1 MVVPP
6 PEEHLRQTGH
16 VVTMKVYV
24 FPADTTGCGCYR
36 LIWPAEALAKI
47 GCDVEVVH
55 SAAEFLQAEILGGY
69 RKSNGQMA
77 GGRVQRVI
85 IPPDTDVIVLQRPM
99 SRYLAEAVPLLR
111 DQGVTV
117 VVEMDDDLETVHHRH
132 PMRAKFDPAHNP
144 EFNWDHAQKAC
155 DQATLVTATTRPLL
169 AKYARTSPGILIP
182 NYAPDHLL
190 HIPHTDSGQIGWGGS
205 VFTHPDDPAVIG
217 DALARL
223 FTTAGQQLKI
233 VGPGPAD
240 AVGREFGVKARQVS
254 VTGPIPIE
262 DYAATVAAQI
272 GVGIAPLQHS
282 IFNSSK
288 CMDASTRV
296 TTSDGVLKASEIREG
311 MQVWNNGRWV
321 PVEAVDHQLPR
332 PGLLLTTENGLTL
345 KLTPEHRMMVNSE
358 WTQAGYI
365 RVGDEIHM
373 QPEAVGPAAYQVV
386 PWPAENRMSRKAD
399 ADHYAFM
406 TAPDGPHLTIT
417 PRWGRFLG
425 AYAGDG
431 SVGGTGTQVV
441 ISCDGIDQDWIDMV
455 SADFR
460 AFGLSAGTEKVTT
473 YDGKLIR
480 RRHVLSSSAHLLRV
494 MEQMGV
500 VRRRENGKYIRV
512 ACVPEVIWRSP
523 RDVIAEFLAG
533 YFEADGT
540 ATKSIVA
547 VSKDRHLIR
556 DVQRLLLLFGIE
568 SFISEKTNR
577 AQNGFV
583 GKYWNLRLRRASAD
597 LFEKEIGF
605 RSARKR
611 ASLAQ
616 ITSKRHS
623 NAFKPHTWKTAVAS
637 IERCMVEPVDI
648 QVEGEV
654 FALAGFTSHNSWLK
668 PLEYSALGIPWVA
681 SGLDEY
687 RAFFA
692 ATGAG
697 LIAESPKQ
705 WYQHLRRLT
714 RSRVMRLELGERGRQ
729 TVREG
734 FTISGNA
741 AQWWDAW
748 AYAYQLQSAQVGV
761 G

>member
-1 MVVPP
+1 V
-6 PEEHLRQTGH
+6 
-16 VVTMKVYV
+16 KVYV
-24 FPADTTGCGCYR
+24 FPADQTGCGAYR
-36 LIWPAEALAKI
+36 MIWPAEALAKI

-85 IPPDTDVIVLQRPM
+85 IPPDTDVVVLQRPM

-117 VVEMDDDLETVHHRH
+117 VVEMDDDLESVHHRH

-169 AKYARTSPGILIP
+169 AKYARTSPGVLIP

-190 HIPHTDSGQIGWGGS
+190 DIPHTDSGQIGWGGS

-233 VGPGPAD
+233 VGPGPAN
-240 AVGREFGVKARQVS
+240 AVGREFGVKPRQVS

-288 CMDASTRV
+288 
-296 TTSDGVLKASEIREG
+296 
-311 MQVWNNGRWV
+311 
-321 PVEAVDHQLPR
+321 
-332 PGLLLTTENGLTL
+332 
-345 KLTPEHRMMVNSE
+345 
-358 WTQAGYI
+358 
-365 RVGDEIHM
+365 
-373 QPEAVGPAAYQVV
+373 
-386 PWPAENRMSRKAD
+386 
-399 ADHYAFM
+399 
-406 TAPDGPHLTIT
+406 
-417 PRWGRFLG
+417 
-425 AYAGDG
+425 
-431 SVGGTGTQVV
+431 
-441 ISCDGIDQDWIDMV
+441 
-455 SADFR
+455 
-460 AFGLSAGTEKVTT
+460 
-473 YDGKLIR
+473 
-480 RRHVLSSSAHLLRV
+480 
-494 MEQMGV
+494 
-500 VRRRENGKYIRV
+500 
-512 ACVPEVIWRSP
+512 
-523 RDVIAEFLAG
+523 
-533 YFEADGT
+533 
-540 ATKSIVA
+540 
-547 VSKDRHLIR
+547 
-556 DVQRLLLLFGIE
+556 
-568 SFISEKTNR
+568 
-577 AQNGFV
+577 
-583 GKYWNLRLRRASAD
+583 
-597 LFEKEIGF
+597 
-605 RSARKR
+605 
-611 ASLAQ
+611 
-616 ITSKRHS
+616 
-623 NAFKPHTWKTAVAS
+623 
-637 IERCMVEPVDI
+637 
-648 QVEGEV
+648 
-654 FALAGFTSHNSWLK
+654 SWLK

-681 SGLDEY
+681 SGLAEY

-705 WYQHLRRLT
+705 WHQHLRKLS
-714 RSRVMRLELGERGRQ
+714 RSRVMRLELGEQGRRA
-729 TVREG
+729 VREG

-748 AYAYQLQSAQVGV
+748 AYAFQLQSAQVGV